1 MKLTFTEY
9 LMLSAI
15 VLLILF
21 TDYISQMVAFA
32 ILGG

>member
-9 LMLSAI
+9 LMLTTL